1 LYLFG
6 VGNKKAMVLSAKL
19 ELRQTQTL
27 VITPQLQQ
35 AIRLLQLSNLELHT
49 FLEREVEQNPFIEW
63 DESSGE
69 DGASKPTA
77 TQETIEPAQSSTPEI
92 ADFAENDNTRS
103 PTIETGDADDAFQNA
118 AEVSIGAYEGL
129 SMRNASGAA
138 TASGES
144 WLEDYVAQPTSLR
157 DHLREQLQL
166 AVTDAAQRIAGE
178 HLIDQ
183 IDDTGYFTGCVEDTA
198 ERLGAPA
205 SWVEDVL
212 SVLQSFEP
220 AGVGAR
226 NLAECLAIQLR
237 ELNRYDPAMAKLLA
251 NLELLAA
258 HDFAKLRRV
267 CEVDQEDLMEMVAEI
282 RALNPKPGLQFGASR
297 VEAIVP
303 DILIVQTPEGA
314 WQVQLNP
321 ETLPRISINHQF
333 YASAKRGAKSEKDKL
348 FLQGCLSTAN
358 WLARSLDQRRR
369 TMLKVAREI
378 LRQQAA
384 FLDQGVRGL
393 RPLSLRDIADKI
405 AMHESTVSRVTS
417 NKYMQTPRGTF
428 ELKYFFTSAINSAH
442 HGESHSSE
450 SVKHRIKQLI
460 EAESPRRVLSD
471 DKIVDVL
478 RDEGIEIARRTVAK
492 YREMM
497 RIPSSV
503 QRRRKKSSL
512 VPLTARWQREMS
524 AE

>member
-1 LYLFG
+1 
-6 VGNKKAMVLSAKL
+6 MVLSAKL

-35 AIRLLQLSNLELHT
+35 AIRLLQLSNLELHA
-49 FLEREVEQNPFIEW
+49 FLEREIEQNPFVEW
-63 DESSGE
+63 EEGSGDEGGKDAPS
-69 DGASKPTA
+69 
-77 TQETIEPAQSSTPEI
+77 QETPEAHSGSEL
-92 ADFAENDNTRS
+92 ADFAGNDNTQS
-103 PTIETGDADDAFQNA
+103 PIVETGDSDDAFHSG
-118 AEVSIGAYEGL
+118 AELSIGAYEGL
-129 SMRNASGAA
+129 STRNASGAV
-138 TASGES
+138 TGSDGDS
-144 WLEDYVAQPTSLR
+144 WLEDHVAQQTTLR

-166 AVTDAAQRIAGE
+166 SVSDAVRRIIGE

-183 IDDTGYFTGCVEDTA
+183 IDDAGYFTGCTEELS
-198 ERLGAPA
+198 ERLGSPHG
-205 SWVEDVL
+205 WVEETL
-212 SVLQSFEP
+212 TVLQSFDP
-220 AGVGAR
+220 AGIGAR

-237 ELNRYDPAMAKLLA
+237 EANRYDPAMAKLLQ

-258 HDFAKLRRV
+258 HDFNRLRRV

-282 RALNPKPGLQFGASR
+282 RALNPKPGLQFGVSR
-297 VEAIVP
+297 VEAVVP
-303 DILIVQTPEGA
+303 DILIMASPQGG

-321 ETLPRISINHQF
+321 ETLPRISVNHQF
-333 YASAKRGAKSEKDKL
+333 YASAKRGAKSEQDKL
-348 FLQGCLSTAN
+348 YLQGCLSTAN

-378 LRQQAA
+378 VRQQAG
-384 FLDQGVRGL
+384 FFDQGVRGL
-393 RPLSLRDIADKI
+393 RPLSLRDIADQI

-428 ELKYFFTSAINSAH
+428 ELKYFFTSAINSAYP
-442 HGESHSSE
+442 GESHSSE
-450 SVKHRIKQLI
+450 AVKHRIKQLI
-460 EAESPRRVLSD
+460 DAESPRRVLSD

-503 QRRRKKSSL
+503 QRRRKKTA
-512 VPLTARWQREMS
+512 LTTLPTRWQREMS

>member
-1 LYLFG
+1 
-6 VGNKKAMVLSAKL
+6 MVLSAKL

-49 FLEREVEQNPFIEW
+49 FLEREVEQNPFVEW
-63 DESSGE
+63 DEGSGG
-69 DGASKPTA
+69 DDAGTKPSQQ
-77 TQETIEPAQSSTPEI
+77 QETPEPLSGSSADAT
-92 ADFAENDNTRS
+92 DFAGNDNTPS
-103 PTIETGDADDAFQNA
+103 PTVETADFDDSFAA
-118 AEVSIGAYEGL
+118 GAEVSIGAYEGL
-129 SMRNASGAA
+129 SMRNASGTA
-138 TASGES
+138 TAGGES
-144 WLEDYVAQPTSLR
+144 WLEDYVAQQTTLR

-166 AVTDAAQRIAGE
+166 AVSDATRRLIGE

-183 IDDTGYFTGCVEDTA
+183 IDDAGYFTGCVEEIA

-205 SWVEDVL
+205 GWVEQTLATIQTLD
-212 SVLQSFEP
+212 P

-237 ELNRYDPAMAKLLA
+237 ERNRHDPAMAKLLA

-258 HDFAKLRRV
+258 HDFNRLRRV

-282 RALNPKPGLQFGASR
+282 RELNPKPGLQFGVSR

-303 DILIVQTPEGA
+303 DILITQTAQG

-321 ETLPRISINHQF
+321 ETLPRISVNHQF

-348 FLQGCLSTAN
+348 YLQGCLSTAN

-369 TMLKVAREI
+369 TMLKVASEI

-384 FLDQGVRGL
+384 FFDLGVRGL
-393 RPLSLRDIADKI
+393 KPLSLRDIADKI

-428 ELKYFFTSAINSAH
+428 ELKYFFTSAINSANA
-442 HGESHSSE
+442 GESHSSE
-450 SVKHRIKQLI
+450 AVKHRIKQLI
-460 EAESPRRVLSD
+460 DAESPRRVLSD

-503 QRRRKKSSL
+503 QRRRKKSAL
-512 VPLTARWQREMS
+512 PTVPARWQREMS

>member
-1 LYLFG
+1 M
-6 VGNKKAMVLSAKL
+6 ALSAKL

-49 FLEREVEQNPFIEW
+49 FLEREVEENPFVEW
-63 DESSGE
+63 DESTG
-69 DGASKPTA
+69 DAPAPKTAS
-77 TQETIEPAQSSTPEI
+77 TQETVEPSASSTSETS
-92 ADFAENDNTRS
+92 DFAGNDNTPS
-103 PTIETGDADDAFQNA
+103 PIAETGDSDDAFLSG

-138 TASGES
+138 TSGSDS
-144 WLEDYVAQPTSLR
+144 WLEDYVAQQTSLR

-166 AVTDAAQRIAGE
+166 SITDPVRRIIGE

-183 IDDTGYFTGCVEDTA
+183 IDDAGYFTGCTQEIA
-198 ERLGAPA
+198 ERLGAPPEWIEETLA
-205 SWVEDVL
+205 
-212 SVLQSFEP
+212 VLQGFEP

-226 NLAECLAIQLR
+226 DLAECLAIQLR
-237 ELNRYDPAMAKLLA
+237 EQNRYDPAMAKLLEH
-251 NLELLAA
+251 LELLAA
-258 HDFAKLRRV
+258 HDFNRLRRV
-267 CEVDQEDLMEMVAEI
+267 CEVDHEDLMEMVAEI
-282 RALNPKPGLQFGASR
+282 RALNPKPGFQFGTSR

-303 DILIVQTPEGA
+303 DILIAQTAEG

-321 ETLPRISINHQF
+321 DTLPRISVNHQF
-333 YASAKRGAKSEKDKL
+333 YASAKRSAKSEKDKL
-348 FLQGCLSTAN
+348 YLQGCLSTAN

-369 TMLKVAREI
+369 TMMKVAREI
-378 LRQQAA
+378 VRQQAA
-384 FLDQGVRGL
+384 FFEQGVSGL
-393 RPLSLRDIADKI
+393 KPLSLRDIADKI

-428 ELKYFFTSAINSAH
+428 ELKYFFTSAINSAYP
-442 HGESHSSE
+442 GESHSSE
-450 SVKHRIKQLI
+450 AVKHRIKQLI
-460 EAESPRRVLSD
+460 DAESPRRVLSD

-478 RDEGIEIARRTVAK
+478 REEGIEIARRTVAK

-503 QRRRKKSSL
+503 QRRRKKSA
-512 VPLTARWQREMS
+512 LTTLPARWQREMT

>member
-1 LYLFG
+1 
-6 VGNKKAMVLSAKL
+6 MVLSAKL

-49 FLEREVEQNPFIEW
+49 FLEREVQENPFVEW
-63 DESSGE
+63 DESTPSGE
-69 DGASKPTA
+69 EPGAKGQA
-77 TQETIEPAQSSTPEI
+77 AQETPEPTLGSAPETPE
-92 ADFAENDNTRS
+92 FAENDNNRS
-103 PTIETGDADDAFQNA
+103 PTVETGDGDDFVQSA

-138 TASGES
+138 AASNDG
-144 WLEDYVAQPTSLR
+144 WMEDYVAQQTSLR

-166 AVTDAAQRIAGE
+166 AVSDPVRRVIGE

-183 IDDTGYFTGCVEDTA
+183 IDDAGYFTGSIEETA
-198 ERLGAPA
+198 ERLGAPLP
-205 SWVEDVL
+205 WVEETL
-212 SVLQSFEP
+212 AAIQGFEP

-237 ELNRYDPAMAKLLA
+237 EQNRYDPAMAKLLQ

-258 HDFAKLRRV
+258 HDFNRLRRV
-267 CEVDQEDLMEMVAEI
+267 CEVDNEDLTEMVAEI
-282 RALNPKPGLQFGASR
+282 RALNPKPGLQFGVSR

-303 DILIVQTPEGA
+303 DILITATAQG

-321 ETLPRISINHQF
+321 ETLPRISVNHQF
-333 YASAKRGAKSEKDKL
+333 YASAKRIATSEKDKL
-348 FLQGCLSTAN
+348 YLQGCLSTAN

-369 TMLKVAREI
+369 TMLKVASEI
-378 LRQQAA
+378 VRQQAA
-384 FLDQGVRGL
+384 FFDHGVRGL
-393 RPLSLRDIADKI
+393 KPLSLRDIADQI

-428 ELKYFFTSAINSAH
+428 ELKYFFTSAINSATA
-442 HGESHSSE
+442 GESHSSE
-450 SVKHRIKQLI
+450 AVKHRIKQLI
-460 EAESPRRVLSD
+460 DAESPRRVLSD

-497 RIPSSV
+497 RIQSSV
-503 QRRRKKSSL
+503 HRRRKKSNQP
-512 VPLTARWQREMS
+512 VAPARWQREMS